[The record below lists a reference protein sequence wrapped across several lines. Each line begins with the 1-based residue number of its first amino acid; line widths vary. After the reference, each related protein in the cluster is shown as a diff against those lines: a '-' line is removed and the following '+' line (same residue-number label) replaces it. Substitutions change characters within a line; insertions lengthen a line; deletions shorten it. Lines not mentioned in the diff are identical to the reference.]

1 MPANHPEVEPAPVG
15 ALTSDPSARRPA
27 LIGVGLDA
35 RLGLPFDQ
43 LRAAAREAGQLGF
56 ESLWTPAG
64 GVPDSFHVCAAW
76 SQDTSL
82 RTGIAVVPA
91 ARMWTPL
98 GLAAQAATLAQ
109 LSSGRF
115 VLGLGTGGYGPGFW
129 ASVGL
134 PNRPIAVMREYV
146 TQVRALLAGATVG
159 ETDVGGQGSG
169 GQGSGGQGSGGQ
181 GSGGQGAV
189 GGGTPGWPRSAS
201 LGIADLPPAP
211 VYLAALGPQ
220 MLRLAGE
227 AADGA
232 LLNWATPEH
241 IAVSR
246 ARIDEGAAR
255 AGRAPGAVPVT
266 MYIRVCVDDDAAA
279 ARLALG
285 QQVLGYALGQ
295 PGVPQ
300 DAGYRGL
307 FGRMGFDEVL
317 RDLEARRDQ
326 GATMSQLVDAVPDQ
340 MLHAVGYYGPAAA
353 APAAFARL
361 SAGLDEAIVRIITAR
376 PGPEPVVAAMA
387 ALTPALIRAD

>member
-1 MPANHPEVEPAPVG
+1 MM
-15 ALTSDPSARRPA
+15 
-27 LIGVGLDA
+27 IGVGLDS

-43 LRAAAREAGQLGF
+43 LRAAAREAGRLGF
-56 ESLWTPAG
+56 DSLWTPAG

-82 RTGIAVVPA
+82 RTGISVVPA

-134 PNRPIAVMREYV
+134 PDRPIAVMREYV
-146 TQVRALLAGATVG
+146 TEVRDLLAGKQVTAG
-159 ETDVGGQGSG
+159 EIVT
-169 GQGSGGQGSGGQ
+169 
-181 GSGGQGAV
+181 GADE
-189 GGGTPGWPRSAS
+189 GTGAPGWPRSAS
-201 LGIADLPPAP
+201 LGLADPPPAP

-227 AADGA
+227 VADGA
-232 LLNWATPEH
+232 LLNWATPER

-246 ARIDEGAAR
+246 ERIAEGATR
-255 AGRAPGAVPVT
+255 AGRDPGAVTMT
-266 MYIRVCVDDDAAA
+266 MYIRVCVDDDVAA
-279 ARLALG
+279 ARQAFG
-285 QQVLGYALGQ
+285 TQVLGYAMGR

-300 DAGYRGL
+300 SAGYRGL
-307 FGRMGFDEVL
+307 FAQMGFDAEL
-317 RDLEARRDQ
+317 SELEQRRDR
-326 GATMSQLVDAVPDQ
+326 GAAMSELVAAAPDK
-340 MLHAVGYYGPAAA
+340 MLQAVGYYGPAAQ

-361 SAGLDEAIVRIITAR
+361 STGLDETIVRIITAR
-376 PGPEPVVAAMA
+376 PGLEPVREAMA
-387 ALTPALIRAD
+387 ALTPSLIRAHD

>member
-1 MPANHPEVEPAPVG
+1 MM
-15 ALTSDPSARRPA
+15 
-27 LIGVGLDA
+27 IGVGLDA

-43 LRAAAREAGQLGF
+43 LRVAAREAERLGF

-64 GVPDSFHVCAAW
+64 GVPDAFHVCAAW

-82 RTGIAVVPA
+82 RTGISVVPA

-134 PNRPIAVMREYV
+134 PDRPIAVMREYV
-146 TQVRALLAGATVG
+146 TEVRGLLAGRQVTAGPILDQT
-159 ETDVGGQGSG
+159 
-169 GQGSGGQGSGGQ
+169 
-181 GSGGQGAV
+181 GA
-189 GGGTPGWPRSAS
+189 GPGAPGWPRSAS
-201 LGIADLPPAP
+201 LGLRDLPPAP

-227 AADGA
+227 TADGV
-232 LLNWATPEH
+232 LLNWATPER

-246 ARIDEGAAR
+246 ARVDEGAAR
-255 AGRAPGAVPVT
+255 AGRDPGTVPMT
-266 MYIRVCVDDDAAA
+266 MYIRVCIDDDVAA
-279 ARLALG
+279 ARQAFG
-285 QQVLGYALGQ
+285 TQVLSYAMGR
-295 PGVPQ
+295 PGTPQ

-307 FGRMGFDEVL
+307 FAQMGFDAEL
-317 RDLEARRDQ
+317 SELERRRDQ
-326 GATMSQLVDAVPDQ
+326 GAAMPKLVDAAPEE
-340 MLHAVGYYGPAAA
+340 MLQAVGYYGPAAP

-376 PGPEPVVAAMA
+376 PGLEPVSAAMA
-387 ALTPALIRAD
+387 ALTPSIIRDANKTEP

>member
-1 MPANHPEVEPAPVG
+1 M
-15 ALTSDPSARRPA
+15 

-35 RLGLPFDQ
+35 RLGLSFAE
-43 LRAAAREAGQLGF
+43 LREAAHEAGQLGF

-76 SQDTSL
+76 SRDTSL
-82 RTGIAVVPA
+82 RTGISVVPA
-91 ARMWTPL
+91 VRMWTPP

-129 ASVGL
+129 TSVGL
-134 PNRPIAVMREYV
+134 PNRPIAVMRAYV
-146 TQVRALLAGATVG
+146 TQVRALLAGKTVTAD
-159 ETDVGGQGSG
+159 ETDAASQGAAGQGAAG
-169 GQGSGGQGSGGQ
+169 GR
-181 GSGGQGAV
+181 GAV

-201 LGIADLPPAP
+201 LGVKDLPPAP

-227 AADGA
+227 TADGV
-232 LLNWATPEH
+232 LLNWATPGH

-255 AGRAPGAVPVT
+255 AGREPGAVPVT
-266 MYIRVCVDDDAAA
+266 MYIRVCIDDDVAA
-279 ARLALG
+279 ARQALG

-295 PGVPQ
+295 PGIPH

-307 FGRMGFDEVL
+307 FARMGFDEVL
-317 RDLEARRDQ
+317 RDLEARRDR
-326 GATMSQLVDAVPDQ
+326 GATLSELVDAVPEQ
-340 MLHAVGYYGPAAA
+340 MLQAVGYYGPAAP
-353 APAAFARL
+353 APAALARL

-376 PGPEPVVAAMA
+376 PGLEPVIATMA
-387 ALTPALIRAD
+387 ALTPALIRAA

>member
-1 MPANHPEVEPAPVG
+1 MPQESPEFKPVG
-15 ALTSDPSARRPA
+15 VTSAPEPSARRPG
-27 LIGVGLDA
+27 LIGAGLDA

-146 TQVRALLAGATVG
+146 TQVRALLAGQTVTAG
-159 ETDVGGQGSG
+159 ETVT
-169 GQGSGGQGSGGQ
+169 
-181 GSGGQGAV
+181 GAA

-201 LGIADLPPAP
+201 LGVADLPPAP

-227 AADGA
+227 TADGA

-246 ARIDEGAAR
+246 ARIGEGVAR
-255 AGRAPGAVPVT
+255 AGREPGAVPVT
-266 MYIRVCVDDDAAA
+266 MYIRVCVDDDVAA
-279 ARLALG
+279 ARQALG
-285 QQVLGYALGQ
+285 QQVLSYALGQ
-295 PGVPQ
+295 PGIPQ

-307 FGRMGFDEVL
+307 FGRMGFEEVL
-317 RDLEARRDQ
+317 RDLEARREQ
-326 GATMSQLVDAVPDQ
+326 GVTMSQLVDAVPDQ
-340 MLHAVGYYGPAAA
+340 MLQAVGYYGPAAP
-353 APAAFARL
+353 APAAFARI
-361 SAGLDEAIVRIITAR
+361 SAGLDEAVVRVITAR
-376 PGPEPVVAAMA
+376 PGLEPVIAAMA
-387 ALTPALIRAD
+387 ALTPALIRAA